1 VWRVQHEPIL
11 SSRLDLQST
20 VQRLQQ
26 AIQNA
31 R

>member
-1 VWRVQHEPIL
+1 VQHEPML
-11 SSRLDLQST
+11 RSAPELQST
-20 VQRLQQ
+20 IQRLQQ